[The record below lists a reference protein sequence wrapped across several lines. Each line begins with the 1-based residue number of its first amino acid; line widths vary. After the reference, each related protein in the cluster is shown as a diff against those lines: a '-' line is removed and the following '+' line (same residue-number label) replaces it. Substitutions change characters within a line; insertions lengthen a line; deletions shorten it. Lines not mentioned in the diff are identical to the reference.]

1 MRFGVTRL
9 ILTGMVSVA
18 VGYVLFLPIGL
29 DSSYVLGMLPT
40 FILAGI
46 GFALAFGPLNVAG
59 TSGVAPEEQGLA
71 GGLLNTSFQFGG
83 ALVLAIV
90 TAVNNAYAGA
100 GGTPQDTL
108 AGLPRGDRRLG
119 RSRRARHRRDDDAR
133 SSQGAGRR
141 ARARGRGAPRGSSLN
156 RVGRC
161 RRRRPT
167 PRLQDVGVTVEDSV
181 EIAPGIR
188 MPLVGL
194 GTWQA
199 RGDEVQ
205 TAVRQALELGYR
217 SIDTAQMYGNEQEV
231 GRAMAESALAR
242 DEIFVTTKM
251 WPDRAGRERET
262 LEESLALLGLDR
274 VDLWLIHWPP
284 GGRARP
290 DVWERFLEAQ
300 ADGLARAV
308 GVSNYDL
315 AQLDEFE
322 RATGR
327 LPAVNQIEWSPFAPT
342 TTHTLDEHRRRRGAG
357 RGLQP
362 AEDDQSRRR
371 TARPDRRGHTA
382 SARRGS

>member
-1 MRFGVTRL
+1 M
-9 ILTGMVSVA
+9 
-18 VGYVLFLPIGL
+18 
-29 DSSYVLGMLPT
+29 
-40 FILAGI
+40 
-46 GFALAFGPLNVAG
+46 
-59 TSGVAPEEQGLA
+59 
-71 GGLLNTSFQFGG
+71 
-83 ALVLAIV
+83 
-90 TAVNNAYAGA
+90 
-100 GGTPQDTL
+100 
-108 AGLPRGDRRLG
+108 
-119 RSRRARHRRDDDAR
+119 
-133 SSQGAGRR
+133 
-141 ARARGRGAPRGSSLN
+141 
-156 RVGRC
+156 
-161 RRRRPT
+161 
-167 PRLQDVGVTVEDSV
+167 TVEDSV

-315 AQLDEFE
+315 AQLDELE

-327 LPAVNQIEWSPFAPT
+327 LPAVNQIEWSPSLYDDA
-342 TTHTLDEHRRRRGAG
+342 TLDEHRRRGVRVEGYSPLRTTNLAAAPLVRIAEAHG
-357 RGLQP
+357 VSP
-362 AEDDQSRRR
+362 ARVVIRWHVEHGIVVIPKS
-371 TARPDRRGHTA
+371 TNPDRIRENFDVFGFA
-382 SARRGS
+382 LSPSEIGELDGLG